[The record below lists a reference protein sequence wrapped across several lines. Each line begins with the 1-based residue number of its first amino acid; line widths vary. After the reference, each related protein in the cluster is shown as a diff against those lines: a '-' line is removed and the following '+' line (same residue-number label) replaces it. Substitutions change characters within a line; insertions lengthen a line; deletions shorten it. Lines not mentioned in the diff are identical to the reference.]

1 MSEKRLKL
9 SLSSGKFD
17 RLKYEKKKKMSL
29 YSIFNLVKNI
39 NKFWIFMFNIIRSL
53 KFTQTLRYSP

>member
-17 RLKYEKKKKMSL
+17 RLKYAVLTKMSL

-39 NKFWIFMFNIIRSL
+39 NKF
-53 KFTQTLRYSP
+53 